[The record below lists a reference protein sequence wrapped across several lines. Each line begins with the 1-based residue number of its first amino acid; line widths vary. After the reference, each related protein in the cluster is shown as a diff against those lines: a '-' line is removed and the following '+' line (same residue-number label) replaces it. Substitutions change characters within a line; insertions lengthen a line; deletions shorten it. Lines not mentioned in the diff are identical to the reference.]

1 MTCQTSQ
8 LINKVLH
15 EMHACSKRMIKEIPN
30 DSPRVWILWI
40 RVPKHRKPLGI
51 YFIKLTSSYLKKKTF
66 GGKFPYLDTR
76 IQIRVL
82 TNQNTRSTLVIL

>member
-51 YFIKLTSSYLKKKTF
+51 YFIKLTSSCLRQELQLCFIGFK
-66 GGKFPYLDTR
+66 
-76 IQIRVL
+76 
-82 TNQNTRSTLVIL
+82 TRSDSRVF